1 MKRCIAAIFALSLLV
16 SCIGAQAKTPL
27 VVWDWWGAGG
37 SHKHQAWFSWVES
50 EFEKR
55 NYDIDVQFQ
64 FYDWDNYLD
73 KIITARAGG
82 VGPDVAQL
90 SVSFAR
96 DLYDIGLLVELNDFV
111 AKSPDAAPRQFV
123 PTTQVYNQKN
133 GRIYGITF
141 VMDSGA
147 LAYNKDHFAEAGLS
161 EDPLALA
168 TWGDFIATAK
178 KLTRSDGNK
187 IVRSGYSYWISME
200 VFSSWLASNGGS
212 YYDENLTGAGFSNK
226 AGIETLTLLQDL
238 KNALDVWG
246 GSAWRFEAGDASMA
260 YAGTWSGSYW
270 DTAGGLRFGFTSNP
284 KGPSGTQRGT
294 VTWGNM
300 FSMFT
305 GTKYSEEAW
314 RFIRFITGLDAQ
326 IWLLD
331 GLDRPTSP
339 RLDFYRTSAWK
350 EAVLRRPWVATMPD
364 IAMSGGATGFL
375 KTKDINA
382 VAQPILNRVESA
394 SVSPTEA
401 LLQIEQAVNRY
412 LQ

>member
-1 MKRCIAAIFALSLLV
+1 MKRGIIFLIFILLV
-16 SCIGAQAKTPL
+16 SSVVTQAKTPL

-37 SHKHQAWFSWVES
+37 GSKHQAWFSWLES
-50 EFEKR
+50 EFEKQ
-55 NYDIDVQFQ
+55 NPDIDLQFQ
-64 FYDWDNYLD
+64 FYGWDSYLD
-73 KIITARAGG
+73 KIITATAGG
-82 VGPDVAQL
+82 VGPDAAQL
-90 SVSFAR
+90 SVNFAR
-96 DLYDIGLLVELNDFV
+96 DLYDAGMLAELNDFV
-111 AKSPDAAPRQFV
+111 AKCPDTAPRQFI

-161 EDPLALA
+161 EDPFALA
-168 TWGDFIATAK
+168 TWADFTTAAK
-178 KLTRSDGNK
+178 KLTRSDGET

-200 VFSSWLASNGGS
+200 VFASWLVSNGGS
-212 YYDENLTGAGFSNK
+212 YYNDNLTGAGFNNK

-238 KNALDVWG
+238 KNAFDVWG
-246 GSAWRFEAGDASMA
+246 GSAWQFEAGDASMA

-270 DTAGGLRFGFTSNP
+270 DTVGSLRFGLTSNP
-284 KGPSGTQRGT
+284 KGPSATQRGT

-305 GTKYSEEAW
+305 DTQHPEEAW
-314 RFIRFITGLDAQ
+314 RFIRFATGLDAQ

-364 IAMSGGATGFL
+364 IAMAGGVNGFL
-375 KTKDINA
+375 KVKDINA
-382 VAQPILNRVESA
+382 VAQPILGRVESA
-394 SVSPTEA
+394 TVSPTEA
-401 LLQIEQAVNRY
+401 LIQIEQAVNRY